1 MFPAGGTVSSGGNSA
16 IGDADSGCGGV
27 SRVYDKEQIVA
38 AWGGLAPS

>member
-1 MFPAGGTVSSGGNSA
+1 MAPAGGTVLNGGNSA
-16 IGDADSGCGGV
+16 IGDADTGCGGV